1 MGTTRVIDKCDTANG
16 RDGTSP
22 NEKGGACCE
31 ETEARKDTNAHDDGG
46 IGFGYWNGV

>member
-1 MGTTRVIDKCDTANG
+1 MYTTKVMDKCDTANG

-31 ETEARKDTNAHDDGG
+31 DTEAGKDTDA
-46 IGFGYWNGV
+46 